1 MRKQIEQV
9 KQFHDV
15 YRQKY
20 QTSPTAQTDEIC
32 NLRYKLGLEE
42 LNEYKEAN
50 DGDDPVGIADALADQ
65 LYILLGTILAHGMAD
80 IIEDVFDEV
89 HRSNMSKLDENGN
102 PIYREDGK
110 ILKGPNYKKPDIGK
124 IIHSYWEAERAQ
136 PEIPFKDAEI

>member
-65 LYILLGTILAHGMAD
+65 LYILLGTILTHGMAD

-124 IIHSYWEAERAQ
+124 IVHSYWEAERVQ
-136 PEIPFKDAEI
+136 REIPFKDAEI